1 MYSCLEAEMTSI
13 TEYIESLATQVTLA
27 SWSVFLLAWSI
38 GWVLRGSPIPLA
50 RVRRAGQS
58 FIEDAVWAAFWLS
71 VGSLV
76 FALVSRIAQVL
87 QGSGP

>member
-1 MYSCLEAEMTSI
+1 MSNI
-13 TEYIESLATQVTLA
+13 TEFVQSLAVQVTLV

-38 GWVLRGSPIPLA
+38 GWMLRGSPIPLA

-76 FALVSRIAQVL
+76 FALVSKIAQVL
-87 QGSGP
+87 QGAP

>member
-1 MYSCLEAEMTSI
+1 MSNI
-13 TEYIESLATQVTLA
+13 TEFVQSLAVQVTLV
-27 SWSVFLLAWSI
+27 SWSVFLLAWSV
-38 GWVLRGSPIPLA
+38 GWMLRGSPIPLA

-76 FALVSRIAQVL
+76 FALVSKIAQVL
-87 QGSGP
+87 QGAP